1 MNDRKDS
8 DFTGKDEMNLVEF
21 PITLLDQRNNKNIKT
36 IEVSDH
42 ITGEDGKPMKREWTV
57 TGSGKYGLPLAQDN
71 EVLIALLK
79 IGKEQD
85 FESSTIH
92 FSKYRLLKIMGWGNQ
107 GKNYHRLEESLD
119 RFKGV
124 SIKAKN
130 AFWDNRSKTYITV
143 NFGIIDSYKLLDST
157 KKLDNDESIPYSY
170 ARLNEEFFNSIEAG
184 YIKNLDIDMFFT
196 IKGYIAKQL
205 FRYLDKKIYNNK
217 KRFEIG
223 LYKLAETHLG
233 MFGYKYPSEIKRK
246 LDSAH
251 KELISKGFLK
261 SVEYKKTSDG
271 LSEKIIYSFV
281 NKKTAFNKVNTKKLP
296 AIEEKQDSPNVDE
309 GEEVKILKAM
319 LEIGATEA
327 VAKSIINSH
336 SHEDIKFQIEV
347 LPFRKPKEPA
357 AMLVRSIRENWAPPT
372 EFTETIESAK
382 KANAQKNKIEEA
394 ERKEE
399 ACRQNI
405 ENYINNLS
413 EDELTK
419 LTEEARERAMREGSN
434 FLGKTGLAPHIIESY
449 IFILAKEKL
458 NMEI

>member
-21 PITLLDQRNNKNIKT
+21 PVTLIDQRNSKNIKT

-57 TGSGKYGLPLAQDN
+57 TGSDKYGLPLAQDN

-92 FSKYRLLKIMGWGNQ
+92 FSKYRLLKIMGWANQ

-157 KKLDNDESIPYSY
+157 KKLDNDESIPYSFV
-170 ARLNEEFFNSIEAG
+170 RLNEEFFNSIEAG
-184 YIKNLDIDMFFT
+184 YIKNLDIDMFFA

-251 KELISKGFLK
+251 KELINKGFLK
-261 SVEYKKTSDG
+261 SVEYRKTSDG
-271 LSEKIIYSFV
+271 LSEKIIYTFT
-281 NKKTAFNKVNTKKLP
+281 NKKNAVNNKENSTKPL
-296 AIEEKQDSPNVDE
+296 IEEKKEAKNIDE
-309 GEEVKILKAM
+309 SEEVKILKTM
-319 LEIGATEA
+319 LDIGATKA
-327 VAKSIINSH
+327 VAKSIISTC

-357 AMLVRSIRENWAPPT
+357 AMLVRSIRENWAPPA
-372 EFTETIESAK
+372 EFTEFVESAK
-382 KANAQKNKIEEA
+382 KANAQKNKMEEA

-399 ACRQNI
+399 KCRKQI
-405 ENYINNLS
+405 ENYINSLS
-413 EDELTK
+413 AEELVK
-419 LTEEARERAMREGSN
+419 LNEEARERAMREGSN

-449 IFILAKEKL
+449 LIILIKEKL